1 MDKSKTHNQSMHF
14 QQEGNFEDPDL
25 LDYFQ
30 SLNYEI
36 RLRKKRNHFVLAVM
50 ELGIVEKSEDLTM
63 AYEKIQ
69 VAKETHFRSMIE
81 DGYRDLIVKPF
92 DYNNGVSPPS
102 FTERNS
108 LKYFLAK
115 TAIVSII
122 ITLLSFGLISQINTT
137 LNNNVNNLKS
147 IETKIK
153 DIGNWPEERVNRYK
167 LRVRNISRKIKPIAE
182 EIKIL
187 WEPAKSV
194 DDVK

>member
-1 MDKSKTHNQSMHF
+1 MDKSKTHNQSMNF
-14 QQEGNFEDPDL
+14 QQEGNFEDPDS

-36 RLRKKRNHFVLAVM
+36 RLRKKRKHFVLAIM

-81 DGYRDLIVKPF
+81 DGYRDIIIKPL
-92 DYNNGVSPPS
+92 DYNTGVSPPS
-102 FTERNS
+102 FAERSS

-122 ITLLSFGLISQINTT
+122 ITLLSFGLINQVNTT
-137 LNNNVNNLKS
+137 LNNNVN
-147 IETKIK
+147 
-153 DIGNWPEERVNRYK
+153 
-167 LRVRNISRKIKPIAE
+167 
-182 EIKIL
+182 
-187 WEPAKSV
+187 
-194 DDVK
+194 